1 MMKKLLLLL
10 VLTISFQTVFSQ
22 REQIIIPWNS
32 TATKTVQNGAKQE
45 KDSNALDA
53 GGLQLTEETL
63 LFQKLWKDSGVAD
76 QNSLE
81 ISNVVYAPLTAA
93 EQKRINKALVPTKF
107 KANIASLDARGEIR
121 TRVTISPVIK
131 QGGRYQKIVSFSASY
146 RYKSPN
152 RSVNRMPITNSVLAS
167 GNWYKFKVDETG
179 VYRLTKDFLNSI
191 GMNTDGVD
199 PRNIKVYGHGG
210 KPLPLYSGIPVAF
223 DLPENSIQVV
233 GEADGS
239 FDSGDF
245 VLFYGIGTKGYDLE
259 NDTNLNPY
267 SDEAYYYITASGGP
281 GKRVQPMIEPSGNA
295 TTTIST
301 FDDYKFHE
309 LDEVSPVRVGRRWF
323 GNRFDIENV
332 QEFDF
337 QFPNIVSQEPM
348 SVVVKVAAASETSS
362 SMAVTVNSASLEPI
376 SIQPV
381 TGIVLLR
388 TNNRTYEVP
397 SGNEIVNVT
406 LEYNNLG
413 NPSAIGYLDYI
424 GITAKRRLLGTGLQL
439 PFQYN
444 DAATLSG
451 IASYE
456 ITNAAGF
463 TQVWDVTTPENIT
476 QISNDTG
483 SSSFSFKAN
492 LGQLRKY
499 VAIDPSNY
507 FEPLEALNSNVSN
520 QDLKGSILADASG
533 SFSDLDY
540 LIITSPFLLQPA
552 LRLAD
557 HHRNLSGMRV
567 KVVTTD
573 KIYQEF
579 SSGKQDV
586 AGIRNFVRYIYDNAS
601 SPSNA
606 LKYLCLFGDT
616 SVDYKNRLPNNNN
629 VVPTYHRLQS
639 TSTATSFMSDDFF
652 GNIGAFEGTI
662 GGESI
667 DEFGD
672 TLPDIDNLDIAVG
685 RILADNVQLANS
697 MVDKIINYASR
708 SSYGNWRNNFI
719 LISDDV
725 DAPFEY
731 RDLELNLDN
740 LGDQISNNKQYIN
753 VKKIHTDAFLQE
765 ASAGGN
771 RYPTVT
777 KEIQNKTEVGA
788 LVINYFGHGGE
799 DGLAK
804 EFIYNKQVAENL
816 RNPDNLPC
824 IVTVTCEFTKFD
836 DPQRITA
843 GELTFWNPE
852 GGAVSLITTTRSIF
866 VSTGVEFNQK
876 LAPQLFGYAGNR
888 LGVPPPPAE
897 ATRLAK
903 NNIVD
908 NTRRVVFF
916 IGDPASNL
924 AFPTP
929 GIRLTTIN
937 GQPIT
942 ASSPPLRAL
951 DRVTL
956 GGEVAD
962 INGNLLSNYNGIL
975 EAKLFD
981 KNVQRQTLGNDGT
994 RDTEIDYDGDGD
1006 FNNLLILDFKTL
1018 GEGLFNGQATV
1029 TNGRFEFEFVVPR
1042 DIQIPV
1048 GEARLSLYSQNNV
1061 ALEDQTGVNEVL
1073 RVGGLNENAAADN
1086 TGPRINLFM
1095 NDESFVSG
1103 GITNDSPILLAKL
1116 EDENGINTASG
1127 IGHDI
1132 IAILDGDE
1140 SNPIVLNEFYQAE
1153 VDDFTRGTTTY
1164 NLRDLEKGLHT
1175 LSFRAWDV
1183 YNNSSTADIQ
1193 FIVTGNDELEITRV
1207 LNYPNPFVNYT
1218 EFWFNHNRPFE
1229 PLEVQVQ
1236 VFTVTGKVVWTKNQ
1250 TITTDGFLSREIVWD
1265 GKDDFGDRIGKG
1277 VYVYK
1282 ITVKSPLTNKQVEK
1296 FEKLVIL

>member
-1 MMKKLLLLL
+1 MKKLLLLL
-10 VLTISFQTVFSQ
+10 IFIALSQTVVSQ
-22 REQIIIPWNS
+22 SKQIVIPWTNTS
-32 TATKTVQNGAKQE
+32 PTNIQKIAVNQAKDTQ
-45 KDSNALDA
+45 LDTDA
-53 GGLQLTEETL
+53 GLQLGEEKVL
-63 LFQKLWKDSGVAD
+63 YQQQWAESRWVDEK
-76 QNSLE
+76 SLV
-81 ISNVVYAPLTAA
+81 ISNVVFAPISANELS
-93 EQKRINKALVPTKF
+93 KLNTKLIPSQVTSS
-107 KANIASLDARGEIR
+107 IASLDVRGALYS
-121 TRVTISPVIK
+121 RVSISPIVK
-131 QGGRYQKIVSFSASY
+131 EGNAYRKIVSFSVN
-146 RYKSPN
+146 YKFKSAN
-152 RSVNRMPITNSVLAS
+152 RSTTRMPITNSVLAS
-167 GNWYKFKVDETG
+167 GDWYKFKVEETG
-179 VYRLTKDFLNSI
+179 VYRVSKDFLNGI
-191 GMNTDGVD
+191 GMNTDGID
-199 PRNIKVYGHGG
+199 PRNIKIYGHGG

-223 DLPENSIQVV
+223 DLPENAIQVV
-233 GEADGS
+233 GEDDGS
-239 FDSGDF
+239 FDAGDF
-245 VLFYGIGTKGYDLE
+245 ILFYGIGTKGYDLE

-267 SDEAYYYITASGGP
+267 SDEAYYYVTASGGA
-281 GKRVQPMIEPSGNA
+281 GKRVQPMVEPTGNA
-295 TTTIST
+295 TTTISA
-301 FDDYKFHE
+301 FNDYKFHE
-309 LDEVSPVRVGRRWF
+309 VDEESPARVGRRWF
-323 GNRFDIENV
+323 GNRFDIENE
-332 QEFDF
+332 QTYSFE
-337 QFPNIVSQEPM
+337 FPNIVAQEEM

-362 SMAVTVNSASLEPI
+362 SFAVDVNGVSVSPI
-376 SIQPV
+376 GVSPI
-381 TGIVLLR
+381 TGIILLR
-388 TNNRTYEVP
+388 TGEQVYTVP
-397 SGNEIVNVT
+397 SGSETVT
-406 LEYNNLG
+406 VDLAYNNLG

-424 GITAKRRLLGTGLQL
+424 GVAATRRLAGTGSQL

-444 DAATLSG
+444 QSATLFG
-451 IASYE
+451 VGEYQL
-456 ITNAAGF
+456 TNASGF
-463 TQVWDVTTPENIT
+463 SQVWDVTNPEAIT
-476 QISNDTG
+476 QVTNDG
-483 SSSFSFKAN
+483 NASSFSFKAN
-492 LGQLRKY
+492 LGQLRNY
-499 VAIDPSNY
+499 VAIDPGDY
-507 FEPLEALNSNVSN
+507 FEPVEAVNSTVLNQN
-520 QDLKGSILADASG
+520 LKGTIFNDASG
-533 SFSDLDY
+533 NFSDIDY

-579 SSGKQDV
+579 SSGKQDIS
-586 AGIRNFVRYIYDNAS
+586 GIRNFVRYIYDNAS
-601 SPSNA
+601 SPNEA

-616 SVDYKNRLPNNNN
+616 SIDYKNRLPNNNN
-629 VVPTYHRLQS
+629 IVPTYHTLS
-639 TSTATSFMSDDFF
+639 SISTAASFMSDDFF
-652 GNIGAFEGTI
+652 GNTGAFEGTI
-662 GGESI
+662 GGGAL
-667 DEFGD
+667 DEFGN
-672 TLPDIDNLDIAVG
+672 TLGDVDLLDIAVG
-685 RILADNVQLANS
+685 RILADNVQLANT

-708 SSYGNWRNNFI
+708 ASYGNWRNNFI

-725 DAPFEY
+725 DVAFEH
-731 RDLELNLDN
+731 RDLQLNLDN
-740 LGDQISNNKQYIN
+740 LGDQISANKEFVN

-765 ASAGGN
+765 TSAGGN

-788 LVINYFGHGGE
+788 LIINYFGHGGE

-804 EFIYNKQVAENL
+804 EFIYTKGVAENL

-852 GGAVSLITTTRSIF
+852 GGAISLITTTRSIF
-866 VSTGVEFNQK
+866 VSTGVKFNRE
-876 LAPQLFGYAGNR
+876 LAPELFGYGTNDI
-888 LGVPPPPAE
+888 PTPAE
-897 ATRLAK
+897 ATRRAK
-903 NNIVD
+903 NAIPD
-908 NTRRVVFF
+908 ETRRVVFF
-916 IGDPASNL
+916 IGDPASKL

-929 GIRLTTIN
+929 GIKLTTID
-937 GQPIT
+937 GLPIS
-942 ASSPPLRAL
+942 ASSPPLQAL
-951 DRVTL
+951 SKVTL
-956 GGEVAD
+956 GGEVTD
-962 INGNLLSNYNGIL
+962 ENGALLSNYNGIL

-981 KNVQRQTLGNDGT
+981 KNVQRQTLANDGT
-994 RDTEIDYDGDGD
+994 RDTNFDYDGDGD
-1006 FNNLLILDFKTL
+1006 PNNILILDFKTL
-1018 GEGLFNGQATV
+1018 GEGLFNGQASV
-1029 TNGRFEFEFVVPR
+1029 TNGKFEFEFVVPR

-1048 GEARLSLYSQNNV
+1048 GPARLSLYAQNNI
-1061 ALEDQTGVNEVL
+1061 ALQDQTGFNDVI

-1153 VDDFTRGTTTY
+1153 VDDFTRGLTSY

-1175 LSFRAWDV
+1175 LTLRAWDV

-1193 FIVTGNDELEITRV
+1193 FIVTGNDELEISRV

-1250 TITTDGFLSREIVWD
+1250 TITTDGFLAREIVWD
-1265 GKDDFGDRIGKG
+1265 GKDDFGDKIGKG